1 MRYQPF
7 EEAHLRIL
15 ILIPGETFLRLFY
28 SNMLSNTYQRD
39 KERFIIRDLTTEKK
53 FSA

>member
-7 EEAHLRIL
+7 EEAHLKKIL

-28 SNMLSNTYQRD
+28 SNMLSNTYQWG
-39 KERFIIRDLTTEKK
+39 KEIFIIRDLTTEKK
-53 FSA
+53 I